1 MDFSRCTIRPTT
13 EADHHLP
20 TFDNTK
26 LVAINTCPRWGLIR
40 YDQHKRMPG
49 EGRST
54 ALEMGTAAHVAF
66 AAIRFFQL
74 LEFGRET
81 YGSKYRQSVVDA
93 AGARVLGKDFYSA
106 CLRIFKSKE
115 DQRRR
120 VNAIAIYAANNAGY
134 YDDPSDKRR
143 TISNLENSLIAYID
157 RLPLTERIP
166 YVDWSSGFV
175 GVEVGCDVVVS
186 FYENDDLHTEIR
198 FTGKIDGVVL
208 DGGTVQIDDNKTASR
223 LDKSWEDSLALAH
236 QFTGYMMAVEAMIG
250 KPISEGMVRGMMVPL
265 PKTYD
270 MGGLANIPIERD
282 EWRKREWYRWVWNT
296 LGTYFQHKDDPL
308 NAPEYTHSCNRYF
321 RSCSFIPLCAM
332 ADPEERAISYEQM
345 VHDEWNPLHELE

>member
-13 EADHHLP
+13 PADHDLP

-54 ALEMGTAAHVAF
+54 ALEMGTAAHIAF

-74 LEFGRET
+74 LEFGRDT
-81 YGSKYRQSVVDA
+81 YGKSYSQKVVDA
-93 AGARVLGKDFYSA
+93 AGARVLGKDFYAA

-143 TISNLENSLIAYID
+143 TISNLENSLIAYIE
-157 RLPLTERIP
+157 RYPIEQRIP
-166 YVDWSSGFV
+166 YVEWDTGFV
-175 GVEVGCDVVVS
+175 GIEVGIDVVVTFPS
-186 FYENDDLHTEIR
+186 MSATTSSYEELTSPVSIR
-198 FTGKIDGVVL
+198 FIGKVDGV
-208 DGGTVQIDDNKTASR
+208 
-223 LDKSWEDSLALAH
+223 
-236 QFTGYMMAVEAMIG
+236 
-250 KPISEGMVRGMMVPL
+250 
-265 PKTYD
+265 
-270 MGGLANIPIERD
+270 
-282 EWRKREWYRWVWNT
+282 
-296 LGTYFQHKDDPL
+296 
-308 NAPEYTHSCNRYF
+308 
-321 RSCSFIPLCAM
+321 
-332 ADPEERAISYEQM
+332 
-345 VHDEWNPLHELE
+345 